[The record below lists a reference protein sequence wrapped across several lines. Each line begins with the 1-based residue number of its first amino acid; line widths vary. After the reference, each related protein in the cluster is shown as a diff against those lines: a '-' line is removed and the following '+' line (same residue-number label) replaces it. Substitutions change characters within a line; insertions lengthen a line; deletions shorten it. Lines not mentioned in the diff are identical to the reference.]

1 MNFSLEFIR
10 TEKLVTCFDGY
21 NNEKNDKIFLRNK
34 WGNKE
39 YIIIKDSAMK
49 MARLKVQAP
58 IKNQWHYFE
67 TIIIPD
73 K

>member
-1 MNFSLEFIR
+1 MRKMI
-10 TEKLVTCFDGY
+10 
-21 NNEKNDKIFLRNK
+21 IFLGNK

-39 YIIIKDSAMK
+39 YIIIKDNLMK
-49 MARLKVQAP
+49 MTGLKVQTS
-58 IKNQWHYFE
+58 IKNQWCYFK

>member
-1 MNFSLEFIR
+1 M
-10 TEKLVTCFDGY
+10 
-21 NNEKNDKIFLRNK
+21 FLRNK

-49 MARLKVQAP
+49 MTGLKVQAP

>member
-1 MNFSLEFIR
+1 M
-10 TEKLVTCFDGY
+10 
-21 NNEKNDKIFLRNK
+21 FLRNK

-39 YIIIKDSAMK
+39 YIIIKDNSMK
-49 MARLKVQAP
+49 MAGLKVQAS